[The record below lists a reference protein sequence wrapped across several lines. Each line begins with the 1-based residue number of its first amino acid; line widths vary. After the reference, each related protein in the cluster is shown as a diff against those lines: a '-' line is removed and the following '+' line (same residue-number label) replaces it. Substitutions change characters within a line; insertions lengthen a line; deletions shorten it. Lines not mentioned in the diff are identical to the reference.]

1 MLPTPLSGSP
11 QKEIPLYMLKDR
23 TKQALRF
30 SEEQKYD
37 MLCEGKCLEQYFR
50 ITVAF
55 WIIIKLNVVLKLIYT
70 TFYKHVLFCKVIFI
84 IEIHWQLKRMAPST
98 R

>member
-1 MLPTPLSGSP
+1 MWHRQCGRYQQRKKTMLPTPLSGSP

-37 MLCEGKCLEQYFR
+37 MSYEGKC
-50 ITVAF
+50 
-55 WIIIKLNVVLKLIYT
+55 
-70 TFYKHVLFCKVIFI
+70 
-84 IEIHWQLKRMAPST
+84 
-98 R
+98 

>member
-1 MLPTPLSGSP
+1 MP
-11 QKEIPLYMLKDR
+11 KDR
-23 TKQALRF
+23 TKQALEF

-55 WIIIKLNVVLKLIYT
+55 LDYHKTKCCFKVNIHYVLQA
-70 TFYKHVLFCKVIFI
+70 CVI
-84 IEIHWQLKRMAPST
+84 P
-98 R
+98 